1 MKVTAVIPAYNEE
14 ERIASVLEAVT
25 RARLVNDIVV
35 VSDGSTDNT
44 VGVAEQFET
53 VRVIELPQNMGKGAA
68 MAAGVKETKAD
79 IILFLDADLHGL
91 TSAHVDALVLPVLGG
106 SDMSIGIFKNGKFWT
121 DTAQKIAPFI
131 SGQRAVKRELLER
144 VPWLNEC
151 RMGAE
156 VTINQIARKYKMKIR
171 RVTLNGVS
179 HPPKERK
186 LGLVK
191 GTAARAKMYAE
202 IGKAYVKNRK
212 RLSR

>member
-1 MKVTAVIPAYNEE
+1 MKVTTVIPAYNEE

-35 VSDGSTDNT
+35 VSDGSADNT
-44 VGVAEQFET
+44 VGVAEQFDT

-156 VTINQIARKYKMKIR
+156 VTINQIAKKYKMKIR
-171 RVTLNGVS
+171 RVTLNGVTP
-179 HPPKERK
+179 PPKERK
-186 LGLVK
+186 WGLVK
-191 GTAARAKMYAE
+191 GTAGRAKMYAE